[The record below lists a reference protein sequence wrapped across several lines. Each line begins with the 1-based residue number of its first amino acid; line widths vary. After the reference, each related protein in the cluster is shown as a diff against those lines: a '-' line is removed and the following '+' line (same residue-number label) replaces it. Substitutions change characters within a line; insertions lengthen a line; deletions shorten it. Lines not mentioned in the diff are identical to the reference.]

1 MLKNLTIKS
10 KILFITLFG
19 LLLLSSVLGYVSVSK
34 AKESLIKKSYD
45 MLTSTRDNKAKQVKN
60 YLEQR
65 IKDIKVLSKSSNADE
80 LLYDLGNL
88 YDDLDLEEDEIFDV
102 SIVSIK
108 DATTPH
114 ENFFQNFAKEYG
126 YNDIYL
132 INAESGHVLYT
143 SSKLKDYGSNL
154 KFGNLKSSP
163 LAQVWKKTLES
174 KEATFIDMTKY
185 SINDNKPTMFLGAP
199 VFQDEEIKGVIVFQI
214 STKDINDIMSFRK
227 GYTKSQED
235 YLVGQDY
242 LMRSNS
248 YLDPKNHSLN
258 ASFSNKEKGK
268 VDGIVYGGTSR
279 KIRNYLQISNKLFV
293 SHSSKSENKIGY
305 FKTELIKPISPL
317 YFNDKE
323 RTSALISI
331 CSLLNTLLPEAQ
343 QNKKIY
349 NSFEKLINS
358 INLENW
364 IFIYIFFEL
373 NLIKDLGYD
382 TNLEQYSPNESTS
395 NDISKIK
402 IDGYIYEVPNFLIF
416 KKIPV
421 KFDNTL
427 IRKSLYFTRNV
438 LQNKFFIPNNLLFPK
453 SRVVLENYFN

>member
-1 MLKNLTIKS
+1 MIWEDECY
-10 KILFITLFG
+10 
-19 LLLLSSVLGYVSVSK
+19 LLSK
-34 AKESLIKKSYD
+34 RKFRE
-45 MLTSTRDNKAKQVKN
+45 
-60 YLEQR
+60 
-65 IKDIKVLSKSSNADE
+65 NA
-80 LLYDLGNL
+80 NIIN
-88 YDDLDLEEDEIFDV
+88 IF
-102 SIVSIK
+102 
-108 DATTPH
+108 T
-114 ENFFQNFAKEYG
+114 
-126 YNDIYL
+126 
-132 INAESGHVLYT
+132 
-143 SSKLKDYGSNL
+143 
-154 KFGNLKSSP
+154 
-163 LAQVWKKTLES
+163 
-174 KEATFIDMTKY
+174 
-185 SINDNKPTMFLGAP
+185 
-199 VFQDEEIKGVIVFQI
+199 
-214 STKDINDIMSFRK
+214 
-227 GYTKSQED
+227 
-235 YLVGQDY
+235 
-242 LMRSNS
+242 
-248 YLDPKNHSLN
+248 
-258 ASFSNKEKGK
+258 KEKGK

-331 CSLLNTLLPEAQ
+331 CSLLNTLLPESQ

-382 TNLEQYSPNESTS
+382 TNLEQYSSNESTS
-395 NDISKIK
+395 NDLSKIK

-416 KKIPV
+416 KKIPAE
-421 KFDNTL
+421 FNNTL